1 MNEELLPNLLT
12 WMLEY
17 IKELQQQVKDLEQ
30 KLEKP
35 TVVDKKEYNKRFTN
49 RKYLKPNQDFGK
61 TYTGPLVGLEPQS
74 YPKPNPKKLKG
85 IKK

>member
-49 RKYLKPNQDFGK
+49 RKYLKKPVPV
-61 TYTGPLVGLEPQS
+61 TVTLEQVKDAAKRVS
-74 YPKPNPKKLKG
+74 KK
-85 IKK
+85 